1 MLTLLGVGHVFK
13 LGERITEII
22 REKKPDLVCLE
33 ADKDR
38 FEALTEREQ
47 ESTESKENAEAETK
61 VEGKSEGEKTKKG
74 AKKRRK
80 MQIKSHLGA
89 NPQAIYRLLAM
100 FQDKVA
106 EKYDTTSGSE
116 MLAGARAAKEVGADV
131 ALIDMDSIEVFRKI
145 WGNMSFK
152 EKIRLGMGSVAS
164 LFVLFVNKSAI
175 DREIKDFED
184 HTEEYLKSF
193 EAQMPTLKR
202 VLIDERN
209 EYMASNIRKLSERY
223 KNIIALI
230 GDGHVEG
237 LRKLLSDMNPEVVR
251 LSQLRTDIEDKKNEK
266 SELKS
271 IESEKREN
279 KGANPNV

>member
-1 MLTLLGVGHVFK
+1 L
-13 LGERITEII
+13 
-22 REKKPDLVCLE
+22 
-33 ADKDR
+33 
-38 FEALTEREQ
+38 
-47 ESTESKENAEAETK
+47 ESKEN
-61 VEGKSEGEKTKKG
+61 VKSEKKEGEKTSKG
-74 AKKRRK
+74 ARKKRK
-80 MQIKSHLGA
+80 MQIKSQLGT

-116 MLAGARAAKEVGADV
+116 MLAGAKAAKEVGADV

-175 DREIKDFED
+175 DKEIKDFED

-193 EAQMPTLKR
+193 EHQMPTLKR

-209 EYMASNIRKLSERY
+209 EYMASNIRKLSEKY

-237 LRKLLSDMNPEVVR
+237 LRTLLSDMNPEVVR
-251 LSQLRTDIEDKKNEK
+251 LSQLRTDIQNKKNEK
-266 SELKS
+266 SEVKS
-271 IESEKREN
+271 SEGEKKDN
-279 KGANPNV
+279 LGANPNV